1 FRAAL
6 SLTIPGDANPI
17 PALDKLD
24 AHFQRLETNKFT
36 VSEHVKGMILMAK
49 LPASM
54 DSMIQ
59 VYLSG
64 LKPTQAKTAI
74 ETITIA
80 DVRQAAILQWE
91 QRQGRHGGQRA
102 NANKLSAVRRKGP
115 DPTFRQQQQRPQ
127 KPQQQQQQ
135 QQRPQGQQQQQ
146 QGRPRGGRSRRGRR
160 QHPGAHQHAQFAHV
174 ADAAPPAADLGVPP
188 TFERVRTLE
197 GIFQQKPATRSKN
210 SLFSSSESSSRSPS
224 PFEDDETYHRSVSEA
239 IPSRSPSPSGSTA
252 AASHSAKRTHKQRSV
267 VNISDSEEDKS
278 TPVVKRKRTLRE
290 RMTLPLTARIS
301 DPMDVDD
308 REDAVSLGISE
319 CEQEVDD

>member
-1 FRAAL
+1 MSSALYSAVPNALTGPNYLEWAQSMQSYLMAQGQWNVIVESRPADTATDELKAFSENDIRAQGNIRLRLAPSVISAVSAKTSAADIWTLLKDTYGKPGVPVVYQDFRAAL

-127 KPQQQQQQ
+127 KQQQ
-135 QQRPQGQQQQQ
+135 QQRPQGQQQLLLNPV
-146 QGRPRGGRSRRGRR
+146 GRT
-160 QHPGAHQHAQFAHV
+160 PGTA
-174 ADAAPPAADLGVPP
+174 GSNYW
-188 TFERVRTLE
+188 E
-197 GIFQQKPATRSKN
+197 G
-210 SLFSSSESSSRSPS
+210 SL
-224 PFEDDETYHRSVSEA
+224 
-239 IPSRSPSPSGSTA
+239 I
-252 AASHSAKRTHKQRSV
+252 
-267 VNISDSEEDKS
+267 
-278 TPVVKRKRTLRE
+278 
-290 RMTLPLTARIS
+290 LT
-301 DPMDVDD
+301 
-308 REDAVSLGISE
+308 
-319 CEQEVDD
+319 